1 MAVHV
6 VGRALTFSGIAV
18 FLLTSSAIAGQ
29 SSQQTAPLKSS
40 SECTMSPA
48 EFEQLPCNTRAQLCV
63 APPRLLGAFHIA
75 SVNRAYR
82 CAREAAANS
91 PAPGVPGSVPT
102 PHGVAAVSTPTT
114 LSNFASALN
123 KALSRLEAPPPRL
136 PAMVAPTSP
145 GWTAAATTF
154 QPLDLSGGSNPGVDQ
169 SVDTILNAGAQS
181 APARR
186 IAFEHEMPRPDRPD
200 HGFLKRIWG
209 ELRSA
214 NGQHDLFINIDDM
227 DRSWRTTDQCVTL
240 DMQFQLTLAVESGG
254 AVSHTFPVIDVPVT
268 ASDGK
273 TAVRVPLSLGQPGQP
288 VDVQVNR
295 VVARPC
301 GDPPTTTPERS
312 CPTSTEEQL
321 EFLRLRGQLHRQVGL
336 LTIKWGEM
344 HEYLLSLRAQVNA
357 LDTVANRIEVRT
369 RISSLLSIL
378 QDLVP
383 SEELVKLGASAIVA
397 GVSYVHK
404 VYGDLVSEEDA
415 VADSIVEILK
425 GITEFS
431 KRHLSNGLTIVQI
444 LKNELDLSETQ
455 STFRD
460 VIQKL
465 NSEVAGY
472 MTKMVLI
479 DRRIQDTKVKLA
491 ELEGQCR

>member
-1 MAVHV
+1 
-6 VGRALTFSGIAV
+6 
-18 FLLTSSAIAGQ
+18 
-29 SSQQTAPLKSS
+29 
-40 SECTMSPA
+40 
-48 EFEQLPCNTRAQLCV
+48 
-63 APPRLLGAFHIA
+63 
-75 SVNRAYR
+75 
-82 CAREAAANS
+82 
-91 PAPGVPGSVPT
+91 
-102 PHGVAAVSTPTT
+102 
-114 LSNFASALN
+114 
-123 KALSRLEAPPPRL
+123 
-136 PAMVAPTSP
+136 
-145 GWTAAATTF
+145 
-154 QPLDLSGGSNPGVDQ
+154 
-169 SVDTILNAGAQS
+169 
-181 APARR
+181 
-186 IAFEHEMPRPDRPD
+186 
-200 HGFLKRIWG
+200 
-209 ELRSA
+209 
-214 NGQHDLFINIDDM
+214 
-227 DRSWRTTDQCVTL
+227 
-240 DMQFQLTLAVESGG
+240 
-254 AVSHTFPVIDVPVT
+254 
-268 ASDGK
+268 
-273 TAVRVPLSLGQPGQP
+273 